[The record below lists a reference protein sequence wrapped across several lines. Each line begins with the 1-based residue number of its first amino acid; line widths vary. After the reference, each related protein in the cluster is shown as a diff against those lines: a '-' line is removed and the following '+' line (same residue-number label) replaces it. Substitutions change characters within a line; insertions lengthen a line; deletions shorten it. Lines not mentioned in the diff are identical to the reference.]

1 MRGEGSSLLSFFT
14 FNFNLMNKKTIS
26 VDKVYKLKRDISP
39 LSLTIPSRNTKRFP
53 LLHFDGQ
60 YNRPLRYAVNQKS
73 PFEDEQDDNAI
84 LEPVIFENGFL
95 SVSKKNPVLQ
105 EFLHYHPQNGMVFV
119 EVNTERDAQAE
130 LDVINYEVDALIAA
144 KSLDIADLERVAR
157 VMLGKDVSRVSTAEL
172 KRDVLIYAKT
182 NPQEFLNILD
192 DPMLNLQADVSV
204 FFENGLLGM
213 RNNNK
218 DVYFNLP
225 NNKKRMLTVPFG
237 EDYVY
242 ITSSY
247 LQSDEGLE
255 TLKLLEKHMEE

>member
-1 MRGEGSSLLSFFT
+1 
-14 FNFNLMNKKTIS
+14 
-26 VDKVYKLKRDISP
+26 
-39 LSLTIPSRNTKRFP
+39 LTIPSRNTRRFP
-53 LLHFDGQ
+53 LLYFDGK
-60 YNRPLRYAVNQKS
+60 YNRPLRYARNQKS

-84 LEPVIFENGFL
+84 VEPVIFVDGFL
-95 SVSKKNPVLQ
+95 SVPKTNPVLQ
-105 EFLHYHPQNGMVFV
+105 EFLHYHPQNGQVF
-119 EVNTERDAQAE
+119 EELNSERDAQSE
-130 LDVINYEVDALIAA
+130 LDSINYEVDALIAA
-144 KSLDIADLERVAR
+144 KGLDITELERVAR
-157 VMLGKDVSRVSTAEL
+157 VMLGRDVSKVSTAEL

-182 NPQEFLNILD
+182 SPQEFLNVLD
-192 DPMLNLQADVSV
+192 DPMLNLQSDVSQ
-204 FFENGLLGM
+204 FFDKGLLGL

-237 EDYVY
+237 EDPIY

>member
-1 MRGEGSSLLSFFT
+1 
-14 FNFNLMNKKTIS
+14 MNKKTIT
-26 VDKVYKLKRDISP
+26 VDKVYKLKRNVSP
-39 LSLTIPSRNTKRFP
+39 LSLTIPSRNTRRFP
-53 LLHFDGQ
+53 LLYFDGK
-60 YNRPLRYAVNQKS
+60 YNRPLRYAINQKS

-84 LEPVIFENGFL
+84 VEPVIFVNGFL
-95 SVSKKNPVLQ
+95 SVSKTNPVLQ
-105 EFLHYHPQNGMVFV
+105 EFLHYHPQNGQVFE
-119 EVNTERDAQAE
+119 EVNTEKDAQHE

-144 KSLDIADLERVAR
+144 KGLEIDELERVAR
-157 VMLGKDVSRVSTAEL
+157 VMLGRDVSKVSTAEL

-182 NPQEFLNILD
+182 SPQEFLNVLD
-192 DPMLNLQADVSV
+192 DPMLNLQSDVSV
-204 FFENGLLGM
+204 FFDQGLLGM

-237 EDYVY
+237 EDPVY

>member
-1 MRGEGSSLLSFFT
+1 M
-14 FNFNLMNKKTIS
+14 
-26 VDKVYKLKRDISP
+26 
-39 LSLTIPSRNTKRFP
+39 
-53 LLHFDGQ
+53 
-60 YNRPLRYAVNQKS
+60 
-73 PFEDEQDDNAI
+73 
-84 LEPVIFENGFL
+84 
-95 SVSKKNPVLQ
+95 
-105 EFLHYHPQNGMVFV
+105 
-119 EVNTERDAQAE
+119 
-130 LDVINYEVDALIAA
+130 DVINYEVDALIAA
-144 KSLDIADLERVAR
+144 KGLEIDELERVAR
-157 VMLGKDVSRVSTAEL
+157 VMLGKDVSRISTAEL

-192 DPMLNLQADVSV
+192 DPMLNLQSDVSV
-204 FFENGLLGM
+204 FFEKGLLGM

-237 EDYVY
+237 EDPTY

>member
-1 MRGEGSSLLSFFT
+1 MQ
-14 FNFNLMNKKTIS
+14 KKTAP
-26 VDKVYKLKRDISP
+26 VDKVYKLKRDASP
-39 LSLTIPSRNTKRFP
+39 LSLTIPSRNTRRFP
-53 LLHFDGQ
+53 LLYFDGK
-60 YNRPLRYAVNQKS
+60 YNRPLRYAINQKS

-84 LEPVIFENGFL
+84 VEPVIFVDGFL
-95 SVSKKNPVLQ
+95 SVPKTNPVLQ
-105 EFLHYHPQNGMVFV
+105 EFLHYHPQNGQVFE
-119 EVNTERDAQAE
+119 EVNNERDAQSE
-130 LDVINYEVDALIAA
+130 LDSINYEVDALIAA
-144 KSLDIADLERVAR
+144 KGLDITELERVAR
-157 VMLGKDVSRVSTAEL
+157 VMLGRDVSKVSTAEL

-182 NPQEFLNILD
+182 SPQEFLNVLD
-192 DPMLNLQADVSV
+192 DPMLNLQSDVSV
-204 FFENGLLGM
+204 FFDQGLLGM

-237 EDYVY
+237 EDPVY